1 MSPEELPEFLC
12 AACEALDDKKAED
25 ITVLHFGPDGP
36 IADDF
41 IIATGTSEPHLR
53 ALVKSVEACLDKQG
67 MEYISAQRGL
77 RTGWMVIDAHDLVVH
92 VFTKDMRRY
101 FNLEGL
107 WKDARRV
114 DFAPAAAAVRG

>member
-1 MSPEELPEFLC
+1 MSPDELPEPLRAC
-12 AACEALDDKKAED
+12 CEALDDKKAED
-25 ITVLHFGPDGP
+25 ITVLHFGPGGP

-53 ALVKSVEACLDKQG
+53 ALVKAAEASLDKQG
-67 MEYISAQRGL
+67 MDYVSGQRGL

-92 VFTKDMRRY
+92 VFTKEMRRY

-107 WKDARRV
+107 WKDARRI
-114 DFAPAAAAVRG
+114 DFVSVPTVIRH